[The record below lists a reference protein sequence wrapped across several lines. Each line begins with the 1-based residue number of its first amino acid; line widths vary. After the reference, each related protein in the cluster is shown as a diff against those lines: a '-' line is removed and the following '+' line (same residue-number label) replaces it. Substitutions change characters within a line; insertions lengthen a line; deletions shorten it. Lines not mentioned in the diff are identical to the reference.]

1 MPGLD
6 AVDARDQH
14 AGGPVLEVARR
25 QAEKVL
31 EHLQAQ
37 HRVDAVAH
45 VEDEVLA
52 HPGHRGGEN
61 HKHRQTDA
69 DHRQRVERVM
79 DNHFVNHY
87 LGEQR
92 RCERHQLDC
101 ERREEYVAEDA
112 AVLQQFGDEPAEAE
126 FRACR
131 AQRIRIGERLFFRG
145 GQQHLACIDR
155 FELTEGQDGMAG
167 LPLFEQGDTVAFHSQ

>member
-25 QAEKVL
+25 QAEQVL

-69 DHRQRVERVM
+69 DHRQSVESVM
-79 DNHFVNHY
+79 NDDFVDY
-87 LGEQR
+87 DLGE
-92 RCERHQLDC
+92 
-101 ERREEYVAEDA
+101 
-112 AVLQQFGDEPAEAE
+112 
-126 FRACR
+126 
-131 AQRIRIGERLFFRG
+131 
-145 GQQHLACIDR
+145 
-155 FELTEGQDGMAG
+155 
-167 LPLFEQGDTVAFHSQ
+167 